1 MSLIMVGHGWAP
13 KNIFHSRSPITTLN
27 SIFFFFFFFF
37 FLIVLSYCK
46 TSDLNLVRNSTHK
59 QMKKRIV
66 YASINHSHERCLH
79 IVYSDK
85 TSSFKKLLETDRSA
99 LVHIRNLQI
108 FATEFFK
115 ESKDLAC
122 TIFSQFFSKRN
133 VQCNLRHASE
143 LSAPDM
149 KSTFHS
155 TKCLSNLGPKI

>member
-1 MSLIMVGHGWAP
+1 M
-13 KNIFHSRSPITTLN
+13 
-27 SIFFFFFFFF
+27 
-37 FLIVLSYCK
+37 
-46 TSDLNLVRNSTHK
+46 
-59 QMKKRIV
+59 QKRIV

-79 IVYSDK
+79 LVYSDK

-133 VQCNLRHASE
+133 VQYNLRHASE